1 MNSQNDDFVDP
12 EHILSAND
20 LYNINS
26 EVTGQMPFVRDHQL
40 LQSAVRRPYLILFGE
55 EQFPSLID
63 KAAATMIMAKHAFNP
78 FSKLSHFNKGKNM
91 LQQAIAADRQNVELR
106 LLRYSIQKSAPSFL
120 GYRDEMA
127 ADKNFLKTNLPA
139 LKDATL
145 KQMIADALK
154 LP

>member
-1 MNSQNDDFVDP
+1 MKLLSIILF
-12 EHILSAND
+12 LSAFHNEPATVPD
-20 LYNINS
+20 I
-26 EVTGQMPFVRDHQL
+26 VV
-40 LQSAVRRPYLILFGE
+40 VRRLYMQAPAE
-55 EQFPSLID
+55 EEKCRALMQMVNDYSPANNPTLAGY

-91 LQQAIAADRQNVELR
+91 LQRAIAADRQNVELR